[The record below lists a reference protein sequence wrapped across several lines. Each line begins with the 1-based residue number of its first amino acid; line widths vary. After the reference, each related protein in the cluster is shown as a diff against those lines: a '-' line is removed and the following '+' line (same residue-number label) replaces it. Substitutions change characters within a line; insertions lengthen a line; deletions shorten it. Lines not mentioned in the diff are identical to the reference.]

1 MPKIRINAAAFNQD
15 VTKKE
20 VLENG
25 GAIRYHTY
33 TKWITINFKQTPSSV
48 ARDLFKKGYTI
59 TLAKFYYNYQYAM
72 TLQAVDSK
80 QYVGTQRGRGVT
92 EFNMSEDEWLAF
104 SYFYSNKMDT
114 NYGGYEINDF
124 YIDIYYEEKT
134 AQPADNLSPNATIIN
149 PRTPIRFSWN
159 SPVDQR
165 KFELQY
171 NVNSTGWKSIE
182 RITTERF
189 YNMPANTITA
199 ASGLVEWRVRVM
211 AELGAYSSWSVG
223 SFTLGIVAQEPP
235 RIIKPTGDYVRSG
248 SPVTFEWDFISNT
261 SEEQQAYEIE
271 VTLPNEIKTLTGSNT
286 NFHIENLGITE
297 SVVVYWRMRVKNQFD
312 EWSDW
317 TEKVSFQ
324 TIGLPPAPQ
333 IISIENNNRPLIK
346 WNSREQESYQITV
359 EDIDGNV
366 IYKTGNILGATT
378 REYKVPIVL
387 ENGKYLFKLKITNAY
402 GIESEET
409 EYTHIIDPKPIDEP
423 TIDLYKSDFFIEVSS
438 TSLNGEVLRDGKII
452 GNLKLGKF
460 RDYTGANYKTY
471 SYQIRVFEN
480 DIAGISKKV
489 GGVTEFGEIN
499 TLATVDDLANY
510 FKISYGLDE
519 PVTKAIDYSVQGTEV
534 QLEGR
539 KYPFVEFSSYS
550 TAGFSL
556 SFFVE
561 TLEQVKELKKLVDQ
575 RKEFLLRE
583 SRGKNIQGV
592 LYGFNAE
599 YHNLGYKISC
609 TMTITGEDYD

>member
-1 MPKIRINAAAFNQD
+1 MPSLRIYAASVNHDVRSETSYFNW
-15 VTKKE
+15 V
-20 VLENG
+20 
-25 GAIRYHTY
+25 
-33 TKWITINFKQTPSSV
+33 TINFKQTPSSV
-48 ARDLFKKGYTI
+48 ARELFEKGYKI
-59 TLAKFYYNYQYAM
+59 TLAKFYYNYPIGM
-72 TLQAVDSK
+72 TLRAVDSK
-80 QYVGTQRGRGVT
+80 QYVGIQGGKGVT
-92 EFNMSEDEWLAF
+92 DFNMSEDEWLVF
-104 SYFYSNKMDT
+104 SYFYSNRND
-114 NYGGYEINDF
+114 GGGLNVDINDF
-124 YIDIYYEEKT
+124 YIDIFYEERT
-134 AQPADNLSPNATIIN
+134 AQPADNLSPNATTIN

-159 SPVDQR
+159 SPTEQK

-171 NVNSTGWKSIE
+171 NVNSTGWESIE

-189 YNMPANTITA
+189 YDMPANTITA
-199 ASGLVEWRVRVM
+199 ATGLVEWRVRVM
-211 AELGAYSSWSVG
+211 AELGAYSNWSVG
-223 SFTLGIVAQEPP
+223 SFTLGTVPQEPP
-235 RIIKPTGDYVRSG
+235 RIVRPVGDYVRSG
-248 SPVTFEWDFISNT
+248 SPITFEWDFVSNT
-261 SEEQQAYEIE
+261 IEEQQAYEIE
-271 VTLPNEIKTLTGSNT
+271 VTLPNEIKTLTGNNV

-297 SVVVYWRMRVKNQFD
+297 SIVVYWKMRVKNQFD

-324 TIGLPPAPQ
+324 TIGIPPAPQ
-333 IISIENNNRPLIK
+333 IISIENNNKPLIK

-359 EDIDGNV
+359 EDTKGQV
-366 IYKTGNILGATT
+366 ILKTPNILGATV
-378 REYKVPIVL
+378 REYKFKEYLP
-387 ENGKYLFKLKITNAY
+387 NGKYLFKLKITNAY

-409 EYTHIIDPKPIDEP
+409 EYTHIINPKPIDQP
-423 TIDLYKSDFFIEVSS
+423 TIDLYKSDFFVEISS
-438 TSLNGEVLRDGKII
+438 TSLDGEVLRDGKII

-480 DIAGISKKV
+480 DVAGLSEKV

-499 TLATVDDLANY
+499 TLATVDDLSNY

-519 PVTKAIDYSVQGTEV
+519 PITKAIDYSVQGTEV

-539 KYPFVEFSSYS
+539 KYPFIEFSSHS

-556 SFFVE
+556 SFYVE
-561 TLEQVKELKKLVDQ
+561 RLEQVKELKALVDQ

-592 LYGFNAE
+592 LYGFNVE

-609 TMTITGEDYD
+609 TMTITGENYD

>member
-1 MPKIRINAAAFNQD
+1 
-15 VTKKE
+15 
-20 VLENG
+20 
-25 GAIRYHTY
+25 
-33 TKWITINFKQTPSSV
+33 
-48 ARDLFKKGYTI
+48 
-59 TLAKFYYNYQYAM
+59 
-72 TLQAVDSK
+72 
-80 QYVGTQRGRGVT
+80 
-92 EFNMSEDEWLAF
+92 
-104 SYFYSNKMDT
+104 
-114 NYGGYEINDF
+114 
-124 YIDIYYEEKT
+124 
-134 AQPADNLSPNATIIN
+134 
-149 PRTPIRFSWN
+149 
-159 SPVDQR
+159 
-165 KFELQY
+165 
-171 NVNSTGWKSIE
+171 
-182 RITTERF
+182 
-189 YNMPANTITA
+189 
-199 ASGLVEWRVRVM
+199 
-211 AELGAYSSWSVG
+211 
-223 SFTLGIVAQEPP
+223 
-235 RIIKPTGDYVRSG
+235 
-248 SPVTFEWDFISNT
+248 
-261 SEEQQAYEIE
+261 
-271 VTLPNEIKTLTGSNT
+271 
-286 NFHIENLGITE
+286 
-297 SVVVYWRMRVKNQFD
+297 MRVKNQFD

-324 TIGLPPAPQ
+324 TIGIPPAPQ
-333 IISIENNNRPLIK
+333 IISIENNNKPLIK
-346 WNSREQESYQITV
+346 WNSREQESYQIIV

-378 REYKVPIVL
+378 KQHKLKEFLP
-387 ENGKYLFKLKITNAY
+387 NGKYLFKLKITNSY

-409 EYTHIIDPKPIDEP
+409 EYTHIIDPTPIDQP
-423 TIDLYKSDFFIEVSS
+423 IINLYKSDFFVEISS
-438 TSLNGEVLRDGKII
+438 TSLDGEVLRDGKII

-480 DIAGISKKV
+480 DIAGLSEKV

-499 TLATVDDLANY
+499 TLATVDDLSNY

-539 KYPFVEFSSYS
+539 KYPFVEFSSHS

-556 SFFVE
+556 SFYVE
-561 TLEQVKELKKLVDQ
+561 TLEQVKELKALVDQ